1 MKINL
6 PENFNLYYQAY
17 CQEVPP
23 TKINS
28 LENLKMKISRITVAI
43 RSEHGFNIIFCT
55 SILMFVYKAN

>member
-6 PENFNLYYQAY
+6 PENLNLYYQAY

-28 LENLKMKISRITVAI
+28 LENLKIEIY
-43 RSEHGFNIIFCT
+43 ENFQNYGIIFVK
-55 SILMFVYKAN
+55 LQPKNQA